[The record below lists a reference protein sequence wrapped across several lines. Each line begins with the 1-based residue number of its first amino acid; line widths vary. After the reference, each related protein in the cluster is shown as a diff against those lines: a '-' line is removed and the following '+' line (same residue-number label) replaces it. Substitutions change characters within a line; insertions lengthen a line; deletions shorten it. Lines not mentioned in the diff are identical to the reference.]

1 MKGSE
6 VPTARPPI
14 ASVPSLT
21 VVLTVNFSCT
31 WLTLNARARAYVHQV
46 FRTQPPLTHPCL
58 PLFPHLGS
66 FTMVSKSFSRRE
78 WTDSK
83 EESERWTDMRTQD
96 LEPLERLTLAR
107 KPTPCQYYFSVL
119 VHWLVLL
126 ARWLVLVLRLVLMN
140 WLTPS
145 SRLAVPL
152 FRLLIRLLSHS
163 IPSVPL
169 HLRSLTLGHF
179 IPVKISKWT
188 LWTERRSEVSN
199 GTN

>member
-78 WTDSK
+78 
-83 EESERWTDMRTQD
+83 
-96 LEPLERLTLAR
+96 
-107 KPTPCQYYFSVL
+107 
-119 VHWLVLL
+119 
-126 ARWLVLVLRLVLMN
+126 
-140 WLTPS
+140 
-145 SRLAVPL
+145 
-152 FRLLIRLLSHS
+152 
-163 IPSVPL
+163 
-169 HLRSLTLGHF
+169 
-179 IPVKISKWT
+179 
-188 LWTERRSEVSN
+188 
-199 GTN
+199 

>member
-96 LEPLERLTLAR
+96 LEPLERLTLAHG
-107 KPTPCQYYFSVL
+107 PPCI
-119 VHWLVLL
+119 WLVLL
-126 ARWLVLVLRLVLMN
+126 CIWLVLLCRWLVLMN
-140 WLTPS
+140 WLTPARWLTPGL
-145 SRLAVPL
+145 RLVL
-152 FRLLIRLLSHS
+152 VLRL
-163 IPSVPL
+163 VTTGN
-169 HLRSLTLGHF
+169 LR
-179 IPVKISKWT
+179 
-188 LWTERRSEVSN
+188 N
-199 GTN
+199 GEN